1 MANPRCKRCQRGEP
15 HEFTHGRSG
24 YNFHA
29 CRCDVCTTDAVD
41 AAVDR
46 ARRLRAADPTWA
58 QSQRDYMRE
67 YYART
72 KESQR
77 GRRNESTKKRRRLY
91 GDDLNAQDRRR
102 RQVDHEWRSRRARQL
117 RESRQRHPERT
128 RDQSARDRDKRRD
141 QACVEMRE
149 WRERNAGYISEY
161 QREYQQRKSSAVIV
175 SRTRV
180 DRWTPTEDQIA
191 ATPGITPM
199 EVARLTGRSW
209 HASRRRVAMFRNW
222 SAS

>member
-15 HEFTHGRSG
+15 HEFTHGRNG
-24 YNFHA
+24 YSYHA

-46 ARRLRAADPTWA
+46 ARRLRATDPTWA

-67 YYART
+67 YYERT

-77 GRRNESTKKRRRLY
+77 ERRNESTKKRRRLY
-91 GDDLNAQDRRR
+91 GNDLNAEDRER
-102 RQVDHEWRSRRARQL
+102 RQTDHEWRSRRARQL

-149 WRERNAGYISEY
+149 WRERNTEY
-161 QREYQQRKSSAVIV
+161 RSSYAREYETRRQASVIP

-180 DRWTPTEDQIA
+180 DRWTPQEDLIA

-209 HASRRRVAMFRNW
+209 HASRRRVSMHRNRA
-222 SAS
+222 AS